1 MSLRTRGKKSG
12 SELKLTKKIE
22 KLFKSYR
29 EQLLHLG
36 KLYGVVEIKSYARSA
51 KRLTISQLELL
62 LIKNHIKLPINRSSD
77 KAIAKQELKQIT
89 ITNVYLSLFIVFF
102 IGCLILTR
110 PYIKKI
116 VNEVKFTYVAEEYK
130 SKKVTKS
137 KPKKSKSKAEKKS
150 EIEPEIFKEEH
161 DNTVSLNAETTENLF
176 EDLGYD
182 LKGVRAGQ
190 KVKPIYL
197 TKLPKDLSS
206 LGDTNK
212 KRELFIKIILPL
224 VLNEN
229 EKITKDR
236 KKLFKILGKNFN
248 TAGERVW
255 LRRRFKEYKIDDG
268 DLSKLKMRMDIIPVS
283 IAIAQAANESGWG
296 TSRFALEGNALF
308 GQWTWSKKGISPKN
322 KDPNK
327 SHKVL
332 QFQVLKASVRA
343 YKNNLNTHNAYREFR
358 EARAKIRQEDK
369 QIIGL
374 ELTKYLKSYAAIGE
388 KYVVILDDIIEKNSL
403 TDFDKANLLPT
414 NLTTGVAL

>member
-1 MSLRTRGKKSG
+1 MS
-12 SELKLTKKIE
+12 KKIE

-36 KLYGVVEIKSYARSA
+36 KLYGVVEIKSYAKSA

-62 LIKNHIKLPINRSSD
+62 LIKNNIKLPINRSSD
-77 KAIAKQELKQIT
+77 KAIAKQEIRQNT
-89 ITNVYLSLFIVFF
+89 ITNAYLSVFIIFF

-110 PYIKKI
+110 PYIKKV
-116 VNEVKFTYVAEEYK
+116 VNEVKFTYIAEEYK
-130 SKKVTKS
+130 TKKITKS
-137 KPKKSKSKAEKKS
+137 KKSKKKIEKKS
-150 EIEPEIFKEEH
+150 ELEIPKEQEKEY
-161 DNTVSLNAETTENLF
+161 DNTVSLNAETTSNLF
-176 EDLGYD
+176 QDLGYD

-197 TKLPKDLSS
+197 TKLPKDLKT
-206 LGDTNK
+206 LGDTKK

-224 VLNEN
+224 ILDEN
-229 EKITKDR
+229 QKITEDR

-255 LRRRFKEYKIDDG
+255 LKRRFKEYKIEDG

-283 IAIAQAANESGWG
+283 LALAQAANESGWG

-327 SHKVL
+327 THKVL
-332 QFQVLKASVRA
+332 QFQILKASVRA
-343 YKNNLNTHNAYREFR
+343 YKNNLNTHNAYQEFR
-358 EARAKIRQEDK
+358 EARAKLRQEDR
-369 QIIGL
+369 QILGL
-374 ELTKYLKSYAAIGE
+374 ELTKYIKNYASIGE
-388 KYVVILDDIIEKNSL
+388 KYVEIIESIIVRNSL
-403 TDFDKANLLPT
+403 TDFDKATLLPT
-414 NLTTGVAL
+414 NLIEDVAL